1 MIEKCTFEE
10 IYESKRLI
18 AKRPLNI
25 TLDITKISKEMEMP
39 YLSKVINSFYDEYF
53 SNYKDQD

>member
-1 MIEKCTFEE
+1 MIGKCTFEE

-25 TLDITKISKEMEMP
+25 TLDITKISKEMKIP
-39 YLSKVINSFYDEYF
+39 YLSEVINSFYDEYF